1 MAQASPD
8 LMAQH
13 RMTQRP
19 RILVIKHGALGD
31 FVLAT
36 GPFKA
41 IRTQHPQAHITLL
54 TTTPFVGLG
63 GASGLFDAIWV
74 DDKPKAWAVPRW
86 LALRRRLRLGG
97 FIRVYDLQT
106 SARSSSYF
114 RLFRA
119 PRPEWSGI
127 AAGCSHPHT
136 NPQRDTMHTIERQ
149 AEQLADAGIDT
160 VPLPDVAWLD
170 APLDHFALPPRFV
183 LMVPGGAAHRLE
195 KRWPASAYAELAT
208 TLAAQGLV
216 PVLLGSSAEDHVL
229 AQIGDACS
237 EARNLCGQTGFAE
250 IAALARGAVGAVGND
265 TGPMHLIAVAGCSSL
280 VLFSA
285 ASNPDITAPRGP
297 DVGIL
302 QDARLDALPVS
313 RVHGALRLR

>member
-1 MAQASPD
+1 
-8 LMAQH
+8 MAQH
-13 RMTQRP
+13 RKTQRP

-36 GPFKA
+36 GPFRA
-41 IRTQHPQAHITLL
+41 IRAQHPQAHITLL
-54 TTTPFVGLG
+54 TTTPFAGLG
-63 GASGLFDAIWV
+63 EASGLFDAIWV

-86 LALRRRLRLGG
+86 LALRR
-97 FIRVYDLQT
+97 Q
-106 SARSSSYF
+106 
-114 RLFRA
+114 
-119 PRPEWSGI
+119 WSGI

-216 PVLLGSSAEDHVL
+216 PVLLGSSAEDDVL
-229 AQIGDACS
+229 AKISEACS

-250 IAALARGAVGAVGND
+250 IAALSRGAVGAVGND
-265 TGPMHLIAVAGCSSL
+265 TGPMHLIAAAGCPAL
-280 VLFSA
+280 VLFST

-302 QDARLDALPVS
+302 QDARLDTLPVS

>member
-1 MAQASPD
+1 
-8 LMAQH
+8 
-13 RMTQRP
+13 MTQRP

-36 GPFKA
+36 GPFRA
-41 IRTQHPQAHITLL
+41 IRAQHPQAHITLL
-54 TTTPFVGLG
+54 TTSPFARLG
-63 GASGLFDAIWV
+63 EASGLFDAVWV
-74 DDKPKAWAVPRW
+74 DDKPKAWAVPRR

-114 RLFRA
+114 RLFGA

-136 NPQRDTMHTIERQ
+136 NPQRNTMHTIERQ
-149 AEQLADAGIDT
+149 AEQLAGAGIDT
-160 VPLPDVAWLD
+160 VPLPDVAWLNTPFD
-170 APLDHFALPPRFV
+170 QFSLPPRFV
-183 LMVPGGAAHRLE
+183 LMVPGGAAHRPE
-195 KRWPASAYAELAT
+195 KRWPASAYAELAA
-208 TLAAQGLV
+208 TLAARGVV
-216 PVLLGSSAEDHVL
+216 PMLLGSSAEEVVL
-229 AQIGDACS
+229 AQIGEACS
-237 EARNLCGQTGFAE
+237 EVRNLCGQTGFAE

-265 TGPMHLIAVAGCSSL
+265 TGPMHLIAAAGCPSL

-302 QDARLDALPVS
+302 HDARLDALPVS